1 MDKTIPLHL
10 QEIIFSSSDTTISR
24 NIRKLEKEGQLRQI
38 APKIFT
44 PLKDEPDE
52 AIIKRN
58 IFLILGHL
66 YPGILLSHRSALEY
80 KPTSTG
86 DIFAT
91 YSYARKVTLA
101 GVTLNILEG
110 NGPIT
115 GDNPFTKDLYVSQQ
129 ERAVLEN
136 LQESRKP
143 GPQSKTLTLRE
154 IEEKLEQ
161 IIRVKG
167 EDGLNAFR
175 DKARSIAEE
184 LGMPKEFTKLNKLIS
199 AILTTKPSNV
209 LSSPVA
215 LARAYGHPYDKSRI
229 ELLEKL
235 FIDLQQQEFPIRPEA
250 NTTVNSFRNF
260 GFWEAYFSNFIEGTR
275 FAVDEAKQIIST
287 GEPMKTRDE
296 DSHDI
301 LGTYRIVS
309 SRQEMQRVPGT
320 ADEMLEILQYRHKIL
335 LSAREA
341 KKPGEF
347 KDQNNQAGD
356 TYFVDYQLVRGTLIR
371 GFDYYRNL
379 KDPFA
384 KAAYMMFLVSE
395 VHPFN
400 DGNGRIARVMMNAEL
415 VAAEQSKI
423 IIPNVYRIDYLGALR
438 KLTRQQ
444 ETETCIRMLQRAHLF
459 SSTIKG
465 ESTDEM
471 QSILT
476 ESNAF
481 LEGDGDIL
489 QIVSE

>member
-1 MDKTIPLHL
+1 MDKKIPLHL
-10 QEIIFSSSDTTISR
+10 QEIIFSSSDTTMSR
-24 NIRKLEKEGQLRQI
+24 SIRRLEKEGKLRQI
-38 APKIFT
+38 APKVFT

-58 IFLILGHL
+58 IFLILGHQ

-80 KPTSTG
+80 TPTSSG
-86 DIFAT
+86 DLFAT
-91 YSYARKVTLA
+91 YNYPRKVVLPGIT
-101 GVTLNILEG
+101 VNILKG
-110 NGPIT
+110 KGPIA

-129 ERAVLEN
+129 ERAILEN

-143 GPQSKTLTLRE
+143 GPESKTLTLPE

-161 IIRVKG
+161 IVQVKG
-167 EDGLNAFR
+167 EEGLNAFR
-175 DKARSIAEE
+175 DKARSIAEK
-184 LGMPKEFTKLNKLIS
+184 LDMPKEFIKLNKLIG
-199 AILTTKPSNV
+199 AILTTKPSSV

-215 LARAYGHPYDKSRI
+215 IARAYGHPYDKSRT

-235 FIDLQQQEFPIRPEA
+235 FITLQQSEFPVRPEA
-250 NTTVNSFRNF
+250 NMTINAFRNF

-296 DSHDI
+296 DSHNI
-301 LGTYRIVS
+301 LGTYKIVS
-309 SRQEMQRVPGT
+309 SRQEMKMVPDT
-320 ADEMLEILQYRHKIL
+320 PEDMLEILQYRHKLL
-335 LSAREA
+335 LSARDY

-347 KDQNNQAGD
+347 KNKNNQAGD

-379 KDPFA
+379 RDPFA

-415 VAAEQSKI
+415 TTAGQSKI

-444 ETETCIRMLQRAHLF
+444 DTEVYIRMLQRAHLF

-465 ESTDEM
+465 ESMDEM
-471 QSILT
+471 QNILM
-476 ESNAF
+476 ESHAF
-481 LEGDGDIL
+481 LEGEGDIL
-489 QIVSE
+489 RIVET